1 MARRGVRTSPTQW
14 MRMALSRRVDRSRS
28 IKEDRRMTIRGET
41 SGADVARG
49 ICLIPLSIL
58 ISKLSIMVRLQKAPI
73 LPNFKLDEVEV
84 GLARFMPL
92 QKHKKRI
99 EWIT

>member
-1 MARRGVRTSPTQW
+1 MREVRTYQTRL
-14 MRMALSRRVDRSRS
+14 MRMVQSRKAVRSRS
-28 IKEDRRMTIRGET
+28 TRGDQRMIIREET
-41 SGADVARG
+41 LDVAAARDTCH
-49 ICLIPLSIL
+49 ILLCTL
-58 ISKLSIMVRLQKAPI
+58 ISKLSIMVRLLKAPI

>member
-1 MARRGVRTSPTQW
+1 MARRGVRTSQTQW

-49 ICLIPLSIL
+49 ICLTPLSIL
-58 ISKLSIMVRLQKAPI
+58 ISKLSIMVRHLKEQI
-73 LPNFKLDEVEV
+73 LHNFKQAVAEED
-84 GLARFMPL
+84 LARSTPK
-92 QKHKKRI
+92 QISKRKI
-99 EWIT
+99 EWTL